1 MKVLITGGT
10 GFVGRRIVHELQKA
24 GDKVVIL
31 TRDIDH
37 AVKIL
42 GNQCNCFE
50 WASPSE
56 TMPPLE
62 AFRGVD
68 GVINLMGEGIA
79 DKRWS
84 DEQKQR
90 IYDSRVL
97 GTANLVKAMSE
108 LEHKPRVLVSA
119 SAMGIYGNRGEE
131 DISESSNI
139 ADDFLAHVCH
149 DWEDRASQAENFGM
163 RVVLIRTGVVIGHD
177 GGALKKMLPAFKLGA
192 GGKVGSG
199 DQYMSWIHVDDLVK
213 MYIETLKHGDFSGPY
228 NATAPI
234 PVRNWEFTKILGKV
248 LKRPT
253 MATVPAFILKLLF
266 GEMAKVLLEGSKVLP
281 RKFQEKNF
289 VFKFPTLEGA
299 LRDAA
304 L

>member
-1 MKVLITGGT
+1 MKVLITGAT

-24 GDKVVIL
+24 GDQVVVL
-31 TRDIDH
+31 SRDMDH
-37 AVKIL
+37 AATIL
-42 GNQCNCFE
+42 GNQCNCYE
-50 WASPSE
+50 WTNPAETLPPSD
-56 TMPPLE
+56 
-62 AFRGVD
+62 AFKGVD

-79 DKRWS
+79 DRRWS
-84 DEQKQR
+84 PEQKQK

-97 GTANLVKAMSE
+97 GTSNMVRAMAE

-131 DISESSNI
+131 DISENSDM

-149 DWEDRASQAENFGM
+149 DWEDRASQAENLGM
-163 RVVLIRTGVVIGHD
+163 RVVLIRTGVVIGHN

-213 MYIETLKHGDFSGPY
+213 MYIETLKHSEFSGPY
-228 NATAPI
+228 NATAPV
-234 PVRNWEFTKILGKV
+234 PVRNIEFTKILGKV
-248 LKRPT
+248 LRRPT
-253 MATVPAFILKLLF
+253 LATVPAFALKLLF
-266 GEMAKVLLEGSKVLP
+266 GEMAKVLLGGAKVLP

>member
-1 MKVLITGGT
+1 MKVLITGAT

-24 GDKVVIL
+24 GDEVVVL
-31 TRDIDH
+31 TRDVDH
-37 AVKIL
+37 AAKIL
-42 GNQCNCFE
+42 GNQCNCYE
-50 WASPSE
+50 WASPTE
-56 TMPPLE
+56 TLPPHNVLV
-62 AFRGVD
+62 GVD

-79 DKRWS
+79 DRRWS
-84 DEQKQR
+84 DEQKVK

-97 GTANLVKAMSE
+97 GTANLVKGLSE

-131 DISESSNI
+131 DISENSQI

-149 DWEDRASQAENFGM
+149 DWEDRATQAENLGI
-163 RVVLIRTGVVIGHD
+163 RVVLMRTGVVIGHD

-213 MYIETLKHGDFSGPY
+213 MYIETLKHADFSGPY
-228 NATAPI
+228 NATAPM
-234 PVRNWEFTKILGKV
+234 PVRNQEFTKILGKV

-253 MATVPAFILKLLF
+253 LATVPTFVLKLLF

-299 LRDAA
+299 LRDAT
-304 L
+304 